1 DFLKRNRKYAL
12 LLFFAGAALL
22 TPPDVVTQVMM
33 AVPLMVMYELSI
45 IGARIFGRKK
55 QENETDKAEQSAS

>member
-1 DFLKRNRKYAL
+1 
-12 LLFFAGAALL
+12 
-22 TPPDVVTQVMM
+22 MM